1 MNTIKTFWKF
11 GALIL
16 AVLYLS
22 GCLYVDVID
31 NVKNPERYFREAHR
45 EIRRIS
51 PRDRFHKKHQ
61 PEQLHVLVYER
72 SERKIIKVILPVGIV
87 DSCSDLE
94 HWIKE
99 ECDEFG
105 FEKGYD
111 LKRYRLNRKK
121 FRNLRHKSPGYLAE
135 FKDKD
140 SKVLIWLK

>member
-1 MNTIKTFWKF
+1 MNTIKTFWRL

-16 AVLYLS
+16 IMLYLS
-22 GCLYVDVID
+22 GCLYVDIID

-45 EIRRIS
+45 EIARIA
-51 PRDRFHKKHQ
+51 PRDRFNRKHR

-72 SERKIIKVILPVGIV
+72 SERKIVKVILPVGIV

-94 HWIKE
+94 RWIEE

-105 FEKGYD
+105 FEKRYD
-111 LKRYRLNRKK
+111 LKRYKLNRKK
-121 FRNLRHKSPGYLAE
+121 FKNLRHKSPGYLAE

>member
-1 MNTIKTFWKF
+1 MNTTKTFWKL

-16 AVLYLS
+16 IVLYLS
-22 GCLYVDVID
+22 GCLYVDVIE
-31 NVKNPERYFREAHR
+31 NVKNPERYFREAYR
-45 EIRRIS
+45 EIARI
-51 PRDRFHKKHQ
+51 PRYRFHRNTR

-72 SERKIIKVILPVGIV
+72 SERKIVKVILPVGLV

-94 HWIKE
+94 HWIEE

-105 FEKGYD
+105 FEKRYD
-111 LKRYRLNRKK
+111 LKRYKLNKKK
-121 FRNLRHKSPGYLAE
+121 FRNLQRKSPGYLAE